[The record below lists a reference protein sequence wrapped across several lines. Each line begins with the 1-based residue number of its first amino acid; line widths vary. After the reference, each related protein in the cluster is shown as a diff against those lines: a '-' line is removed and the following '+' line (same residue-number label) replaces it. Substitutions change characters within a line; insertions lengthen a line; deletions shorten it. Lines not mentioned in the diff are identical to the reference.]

1 MKEGDAIEHP
11 WLSKNVERAQKKVE
25 ERNFQIRKNI
35 LEYDEV
41 MEHQRQRFYGLRQR
55 ILEGRQVKDLVF
67 EYIEDVVDDAI
78 AEYLDPEFSALCAAE
93 YARESLDCS
102 ILPDRLK
109 GKDAEQMD
117 ITIRK
122 LAKEDV
128 AANISVTLGE
138 YIPNDSSEFLM
149 EFDSAGLH
157 TWAKNRFGVELD
169 TGDLRE
175 AGPGV
180 RREVQE
186 RLEEAAFQK
195 IDDAELPEI
204 VLFADRNYGA
214 ERLAKWVKAKFTFE
228 VTVEDIIRHNRDDQ
242 LEVRDLIIE
251 KARDLYSTR
260 EAEFPVDYMMQ
271 TTMNRA
277 MQDPSAAFEELA
289 KWARNRAGMELP
301 PEKIKTTPPAKMR
314 EQLIEA
320 MRTRIANDDLSE
332 KVNAALATD
341 SEDDLDANLKSQFD
355 EGLTERMRYLEEDE
369 REDAVRARVETLARP
384 ELVQF
389 EQMVLI
395 ETLDQSWKDHLY
407 AMDQLRDS
415 IGFRAIAQTD
425 PKIEYKREGQRM
437 FKSMMKDLRERVTDI
452 IFKARIAPQRPQQG
466 QRQPM
471 QRPRP
476 QQAPAQPQPQQQRP
490 QQRQQGG
497 FGNIM
502 GSSIMGPGIS
512 FGPSNA
518 PKPAAPA
525 KAPEEAPKDDQSDAN

>member
-341 SEDDLDANLKSQFD
+341 SEDDLDAYLKSQFD
-355 EGLTERMRYLEEDE
+355 EGITERMRYLEEDE